1 MPFVLVQNDYSVYG
15 DVEGEV
21 YEYPTMYSPVPGER
35 FVYYRGRESG
45 GPCYFGTGVLGDV
58 HRSST
63 SRLLEIEILD
73 YQAFPTTVFFKYT
86 NGEYIE
92 DVVHGNHWR
101 RAVRHISQKV
111 FDSIIW
117 NAERNGFDGL
127 EEDEQDSLE
136 EDEEATLGG
145 LYESTVPDLGI
156 KLVMLKEFEL
166 AKLDDEFYAGY
177 ASTAKRKAVEEIS
190 VEVAMGL
197 VEEWFPDELVEEMP
211 HNHPGFDIRV
221 GVPGDEAAF
230 VEVKGTSNSTP
241 GFHISEREIQ
251 FSRENPDQYIFVIV
265 TGIDIEART
274 YQRYVRRDG
283 SVEAPGFHLVPRQWR
298 GLVVE

>member
-1 MPFVLVQNDYSVYG
+1 MPFVLVQNDDSVYG

-21 YEYPTMYSPVPGER
+21 YEYPTMYSLVPGER

-58 HRSST
+58 YRSST

-117 NAERNGFDGL
+117 NAKRNGFAGL
-127 EEDEQDSLE
+127 EDDEQDSLE
-136 EDEEATLGG
+136 EEKE
-145 LYESTVPDLGI
+145 ESTSPRLGWR
-156 KLVMLKEFEL
+156 LLDETERHEL
-166 AKLDDEFYAGY
+166 SELDDEFYAGY
-177 ASTAKRKAVEEIS
+177 ASADKSKVVEEIS

-197 VEEWFPDELVEEMP
+197 VEEWFPDEPVEEMP
-211 HNHPGFDIRV
+211 HNNPGFDIRV
-221 GVPGDEAAF
+221 GAPGEELAF
-230 VEVKGTSNSTP
+230 VEVKGTSRSAP

-251 FSRENPDQYIFVIV
+251 FSIANPERYIFVIV
-265 TGIDIEART
+265 IGIDVEART

-283 SVEAPGFHLVPRQWR
+283 SVQVPGFHLVPHQWR